1 MDRSDHD
8 LWASARRGDHD
19 AFREIYERHSSRVQN
34 FALRRLRSIDDSEDV
49 VLFAFTA
56 LWAQRERVQCDVERG
71 LLPWLFT
78 VARNHVADILV
89 GRKRLPVP
97 VGDWVSLRDLE
108 VGIPFSAEIQQ
119 ELRFLMDSLPAED
132 RRLAHLVWISGYTA
146 AEVARANG
154 SPASTVRSR
163 LHRIRAVL
171 DRQWRMLDEE

>member
-49 VLFAFTA
+49 
-56 LWAQRERVQCDVERG
+56 RERVQCDVERG